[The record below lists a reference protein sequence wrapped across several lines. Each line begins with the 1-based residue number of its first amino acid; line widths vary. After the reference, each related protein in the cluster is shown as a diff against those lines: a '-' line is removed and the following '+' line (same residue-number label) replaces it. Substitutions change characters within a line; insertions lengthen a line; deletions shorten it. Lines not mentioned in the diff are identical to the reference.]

1 MPHDTKDIRNIA
13 LIGHGYSGKTTLNEA
28 ILFTGHTIPVMS
40 SIDHGKTVSDFDEQ
54 EISRKMSIHSSIS
67 YIEWNNTLIN
77 VIDTPGSADFVGEVV
92 ASMRAAD
99 CAVFVLNSE
108 AGVEIET
115 IKSWRK
121 CDLPKLVFVNKM
133 DKEHA
138 SFENCMSSLKE
149 NFKDK
154 MFVPLSIPI
163 GHGKDFKGV
172 VDLIDKEARYFED
185 NGKKI
190 RKEKAPDNVQ
200 GIDDYFTQMIETAV
214 EEDEE
219 LMNKYFDG
227 QKISHDE
234 IVTGL
239 KKAILSGTIVPVIC
253 GDAITN
259 SGTVVLLDSIVN
271 YMPSPADVGAINA
284 NDASGTEI
292 EVESDSGK
300 PTALFV
306 FKTKIDQFA
315 GKISY
320 FRIRRGQIKND
331 TELFNVTKNSKQKCG
346 KIFKIIGKNLKDV
359 NSLNAGD
366 IGALVKLE
374 SVSTNDTLCDP
385 GSVVQLPSLP
395 LPQPVYSQAI
405 EAVNKKDEEKMIS
418 LLQKASEEDPTFR
431 MEYKAETRENVISGM
446 GEVQIKIILNNI
458 KEKNKIETKLFEQ
471 KIPYRES
478 IKKKANAEYTHKKQ
492 SGGHGQYGKVFIEI
506 WPLEVGRQYEFKNA
520 IVGGSI
526 SRGYIPGCEKGFHEA
541 MENGV
546 LAGYKVVDVGV
557 KLYDGKEHPVDSSEM
572 SFKIASRMAFKEA
585 MNQAQPVLLEPVM
598 ELSVYADNKY
608 VGDILSDISSKRG
621 RVIGQESLGGGI
633 EFIKATVPQKELL
646 RYSVDLKSITSGT
659 GSFEM
664 SFSNYQQISGRL
676 ADEVIAKSKK
686 EAAEA

>member
-1 MPHDTKDIRNIA
+1 MAHNTKEIRNIA
-13 LIGHGYSGKTTLNEA
+13 LIGHGHSGKTTLNEA
-28 ILFTGHTIPVMS
+28 ILFTGHTIPLMAT
-40 SIDHGKTVSDFDEQ
+40 IDHGKTVSDFDEQ

-67 YIEWNNTLIN
+67 YTEWNNVLIN
-77 VIDTPGSADFVGEVV
+77 VIDTPGSPDFVGEVV

-99 CAVFVLNSE
+99 CAVFILNSE

-115 IKSWRK
+115 IKNWRK
-121 CDLPKLVFVNKM
+121 CELPKLVFVNKM

-138 SFENCMSSLKE
+138 SFDNCMQSLKD

-190 RKEKAPDNVQ
+190 RKEKAPDGIQ
-200 GIDDYFTQMIETAV
+200 GLDDYFTQMIETAV

-227 QKISHDE
+227 KEISHEE

-271 YMPSPADVGAINA
+271 YMPSPADVGAIK
-284 NDASGTEI
+284 ASDKSGAEI
-292 EVESDSGK
+292 EVEPDSGK
-300 PTALFV
+300 PASLFV

-320 FRIRRGQIKND
+320 FRIRSGQIKND
-331 TELFNVTKNSKQKCG
+331 TELYNVSKNSKQKCG
-346 KIFKIIGKNLKDV
+346 KIYKVIGKNLKDAS
-359 NSLNAGD
+359 SLNAGD

-374 SVSTNDTLCDP
+374 SVSTNDTLCDS
-385 GSVVQLPSLP
+385 GTIVQLPKLP

-431 MEYKAETRENVISGM
+431 LEYKAETKENVISGM

-458 KEKNKIETKLFEQ
+458 KEKNKIEANLFAQ
-471 KIPYRES
+471 KIPYRET
-478 IKKKANAEYTHKKQ
+478 IKKKGSAEYTHKKQ

-506 WPLEVGRQYEFKNA
+506 WPLEVGKQYEFQNA

-585 MNQAQPVLLEPVM
+585 MIQAQPVLMEPVM
-598 ELSVYADNKY
+598 ELSVYADNKF

-621 RVIGQESLGGGI
+621 RVVGQESLGGI
-633 EFIKATVPQKELL
+633 EFIKALVPQKELL

-664 SFSNYQQISGRL
+664 SFNNYQAITGKL
-676 ADEVIAKSKK
+676 AEDVIAKSKK
-686 EAAEA
+686 EAAEV

>member
-1 MPHDTKDIRNIA
+1 MSHNTKDIRNIA

-28 ILFTGHTIPVMS
+28 ILFTGHTIPVMGTV
-40 SIDHGKTVSDFDEQ
+40 DNGKTVSDFDEQ

-67 YIEWNNTLIN
+67 YTEWNNTLIN
-77 VIDTPGSADFVGEVV
+77 VIDTPGSPDFVGEVV
-92 ASMRAAD
+92 ASLRAAD

-133 DKEHA
+133 DKENA
-138 SFENCMSSLKE
+138 SFDNCMSSLKE

-163 GHGKDFKGV
+163 GHGKEFKGI

-190 RKEKAPDNVQ
+190 RKEKAPDGIQ
-200 GIDDYFTQMIETAV
+200 GMDDYFTQMIETAV

-227 QKISHDE
+227 KEISHEE

-239 KKAILSGTIVPVIC
+239 KKAIISGTIVPVIC

-259 SGTVVLLDSIVN
+259 SGTAVLLESIVN
-271 YMPSPADVGAINA
+271 YMPSPADVGVLKAT
-284 NDASGTEI
+284 DQSGAEI
-292 EVESDSGK
+292 DVEPDSSK
-300 PTALFV
+300 PTSLFV

-320 FRIRRGQIKND
+320 FRIRSGQVKND
-331 TELFNVTKNSKQKCG
+331 IELFNVSKNAKQKCG
-346 KIFKIIGKNLKDV
+346 KIYKVIGKNLKDAS
-359 NSLNAGD
+359 SLNAGD

-374 SVSTNDTLCDP
+374 SVSTNDTLCNS
-385 GSVVQLPSLP
+385 GNIIQLPKLP

-405 EAVNKKDEEKMIS
+405 EAVNKKDEEKMIT

-458 KEKNKIETKLFEQ
+458 KEKNKIEANLFAQ
-471 KIPYRES
+471 KIPYRET
-478 IKKKANAEYTHKKQ
+478 IKKKADAEYTHKKQ

-506 WPLEVGRQYEFKNA
+506 WPLEVGKQYEFKNA

-541 MENGV
+541 MQNGV

-585 MNQAQPVLLEPVM
+585 MNKAEPVLMEPVM

-621 RVIGQESLGGGI
+621 RVVGQESLGGI
-633 EFIKATVPQKELL
+633 ELIKAMVPQKELL

-664 SFSNYQQISGRL
+664 SFSNYQSITGKL
-676 ADEVIAKSKK
+676 AEEVIAKSKK
-686 EAAEA
+686 ETAEV